1 MSKQGVEY
9 KNLESLWPG
18 ITDLGTLGKQV
29 SYDSDAGR
37 NAIRWML
44 DRACQLGLVENNLKA
59 KEITGPEELGN
70 LLDSLEETASQ
81 RIENALSLIEYNPDD
96 HFPNFADDVESAPDD
111 LKQILSEIGEL
122 DELEYE
128 QMAQIQQSASAL
140 GYEFEFDLQGT
151 PGVIRAKEIT
161 PEEAQAAFVS
171 YGKDVQWAI
180 ERIFC
185 NHSVQAGIKT
195 VRDLIDNAAGNI
207 STKEFDK
214 SMEGLS
220 SAIVKT
226 AVDCGIAK
234 QPTVTSA
241 ADLQELRERIAA
253 LSLDEPQLRE
263 DGKMMGFDDPT
274 PF

>member
-1 MSKQGVEY
+1 MRASSDTY
-9 KNLESLWPG
+9 KNLESLYPG
-18 ITDLGTLGKQV
+18 ITDLEILTDLS
-29 SYDSDAGR
+29 SYESDAGR

-44 DRACQLGLVENNLKA
+44 DRAKNLGLVHDDFNANT
-59 KEITGPEELGN
+59 ITGPEKLGD
-70 LLDSLEETASQ
+70 LLDDLEATATQ
-81 RIENALSLIEYNPDD
+81 RIENAYTLIDYNPDD

-111 LKQILSEIGEL
+111 LKQILSEIGDL

-140 GYEFEFDLQGT
+140 GYEFEFDLQGA

-180 ERIFC
+180 ERIVG

-234 QPTVTSA
+234 QPAMPSA
-241 ADLQELRERIAA
+241 EIVENLRAKVAD
-253 LSLDEPQLRE
+253 LSLDEPPLRD
-263 DGKMMGFDDPT
+263 DGKMGFDDPA